1 MGGRGS
7 DICAGGTTRQND
19 GEWLRHWLGN
29 LTGVYF
35 TYEKPIF
42 AKASKNWK
50 WQYQLTCFVDD
61 TWHIL
66 TSTHPVAL

>member
-19 GEWLRHWLGN
+19 GEWLHHWPRN

-42 AKASKNWK
+42 AKVSKNWK
-50 WQYQLTCFVDD
+50 WQYQ
-61 TWHIL
+61 
-66 TSTHPVAL
+66 